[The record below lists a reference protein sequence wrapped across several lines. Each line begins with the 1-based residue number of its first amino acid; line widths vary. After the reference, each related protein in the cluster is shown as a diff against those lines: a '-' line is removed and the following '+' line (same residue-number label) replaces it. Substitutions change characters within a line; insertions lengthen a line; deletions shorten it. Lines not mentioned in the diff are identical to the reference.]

1 MDFGLVNAQTLN
13 RALTFGANCN
23 SEQIMSPLTTL
34 NLPSP
39 TRYDWTVSEF
49 EKLFDLGFFAP
60 DARLELINGQ
70 ILKKMSQNETHS
82 IAVILAQYKLM
93 ELFARGHVVRVQLP
107 LIIGEIS
114 KPEPD
119 LAVVT
124 GAPRDYLASHP
135 TTAELVIEISDA
147 TLRADQTAKAALYA
161 RAEIAEYWIV
171 NLVERTLEV
180 RRQPSPLESEPLGYG
195 YRSTQILLPG
205 ESIAPLGAATAPIG
219 VNELL
224 P

>member
-1 MDFGLVNAQTLN
+1 
-13 RALTFGANCN
+13 
-23 SEQIMSPLTTL
+23 MSHLTTL
-34 NLPSP
+34 NSPSP
-39 TRYDWTVSEF
+39 VRYDWTVNEF

-60 DARLELINGQ
+60 DARLELIEGE
-70 ILKKMSQNETHS
+70 IWKKMTQNEPH
-82 IAVILAQYKLM
+82 AVALSLTEFVISGV
-93 ELFARGHVVRVQLP
+93 FANCYTRNQQP
-107 LIIGEIS
+107 LLLGDNS

-147 TLRADQTAKAALYA
+147 TLRADQTTKAALYA
-161 RAEIAEYWIV
+161 RAGVAEYWIV

-180 RRQPSPLESEPLGYG
+180 RRQPSPMESELLGHG

-205 ESIAPLGAATAPIG
+205 ESIAPLGAATSPVG
-219 VNELL
+219 VDELL

>member
-1 MDFGLVNAQTLN
+1 
-13 RALTFGANCN
+13 
-23 SEQIMSPLTTL
+23 MSHLTTL
-34 NLPSP
+34 NLPSSP
-39 TRYDWTVSEF
+39 RYDWTVSEF

-60 DARLELINGQ
+60 DARLELIQGE
-70 ILKKMSQNETHS
+70 IWKKMSQNEPHS
-82 IAVILAQYKLM
+82 IAVLLAQYKFM
-93 ELFARGHVVRVQLP
+93 ELFAIGYVVRVQLP
-107 LIIGEIS
+107 LIIGDTS

-147 TLRADQTAKAALYA
+147 TLRADQTVKAALYA

-171 NLVERTLEV
+171 NLVERTIEV
-180 RRQPSPLESEPLGYG
+180 RRQPAAIQSEPLGHG

-205 ESIAPLGAATAPIG
+205 ESIAPLGAPDDLIG
-219 VNELL
+219 VDELL

>member
-1 MDFGLVNAQTLN
+1 
-13 RALTFGANCN
+13 
-23 SEQIMSPLTTL
+23 MSHLTTL

-39 TRYDWTVSEF
+39 VRYDWTVSEF
-49 EKLFDLGFFAP
+49 DKLFDLGFFAP
-60 DARLELINGQ
+60 DARLELIEGEIWKKICRNEPHARA
-70 ILKKMSQNETHS
+70 IL
-82 IAVILAQYKLM
+82 LAQYKFM
-93 ELFARGHVVRVQLP
+93 ELFASGHVVRVQLP
-107 LIIGEIS
+107 LLLSEAS

-119 LAVVT
+119 LAIVT

-147 TLRADQTAKAALYA
+147 TLRADQTTKAALYA
-161 RAEIAEYWIV
+161 RAQIAEYWIV
-171 NLVERTLEV
+171 NGVERTLEV
-180 RRQPSPLESEPLGYG
+180 RRQPSPLEAELLGHG

-205 ESIAPLGAATAPIG
+205 ESIAPLGAPRVQIE

>member
-1 MDFGLVNAQTLN
+1 
-13 RALTFGANCN
+13 
-23 SEQIMSPLTTL
+23 MSHLTTL

-39 TRYDWTVSEF
+39 VRYDWTVSKF

-60 DARLELINGQ
+60 DARLELIEGE
-70 ILKKMSQNETHS
+70 IWKKMSQNEPHS

-93 ELFARGHVVRVQLP
+93 DLFASGHVVRVQLP

-119 LAVVT
+119 LAIVT

-147 TLRADQTAKAALYA
+147 TLRADQTTKAALYA
-161 RAEIAEYWIV
+161 RAQIAEYWIV

-180 RRQPSPLESEPLGYG
+180 RRQPSPLEAELLGHG

-205 ESIAPLGAATAPIG
+205 ESIAPVGAPGVQIE

>member
-1 MDFGLVNAQTLN
+1 
-13 RALTFGANCN
+13 
-23 SEQIMSPLTTL
+23 MSHLTTR
-34 NLPSP
+34 NLSSS

-60 DARLELINGQ
+60 DARLELVEGEIWR
-70 ILKKMSQNETHS
+70 KMPQNEPHS
-82 IAVILAQYKLM
+82 IAVLLAQYKFM

-107 LIIGEIS
+107 LLIGDNS

-119 LAVVT
+119 LAIVS

-147 TLRADQTAKAALYA
+147 TLRADQTTKAALYA
-161 RAEIAEYWIV
+161 SANVAEYWIV
-171 NLVERTLEV
+171 NLVEHRLEV
-180 RRQPSPLESEPLGYG
+180 RRQPSPMEAEPLGYG

-205 ESIAPLGAATAPIG
+205 ESIAPLGAATSLIG
-219 VNELL
+219 VDELL

>member
-1 MDFGLVNAQTLN
+1 
-13 RALTFGANCN
+13 
-23 SEQIMSPLTTL
+23 MSHLTTR

-60 DARLELINGQ
+60 DARLELVEGEIW
-70 ILKKMSQNETHS
+70 KKMSQNEPHMRA
-82 IAVILAQYKLM
+82 ILLAQYKFLQVFGTNY
-93 ELFARGHVVRVQLP
+93 LVCVQIP
-107 LIIGEIS
+107 LILSENS

-119 LAVVT
+119 IAIVRGTL
-124 GAPRDYLASHP
+124 RDPDALPA

-147 TLRADQTAKAALYA
+147 TLRADQTTKAALYA
-161 RAEIAEYWIV
+161 RAGVAEYWIV

-180 RRQPSPLESEPLGYG
+180 RRQPSPMESELLGHG

-205 ESIAPLGAATAPIG
+205 ESIAPLGAATSPVG
-219 VNELL
+219 VDELL